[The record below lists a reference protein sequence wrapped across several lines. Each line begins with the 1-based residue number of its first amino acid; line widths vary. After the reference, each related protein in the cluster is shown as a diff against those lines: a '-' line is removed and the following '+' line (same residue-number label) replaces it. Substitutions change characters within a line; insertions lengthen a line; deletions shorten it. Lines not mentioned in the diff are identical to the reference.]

1 MMFWIYENHICEL
14 RSEELNEGWSS
25 QLYTQLLQLRRESQ
39 ACTGFETLTSALPV
53 QRSTNCA
60 NKPTGRRSLNWFV
73 INPWTDDDEVRP
85 TVGQQI
91 MLGVNVGSCC
101 VRVGNRVQT
110 DDCWDLHCI
119 VGRIWPRRLRRPF
132 VIRVRGPS
140 TAGGAV
146 QTDHYILRQSLI
158 KRDVGSCWLKVWQV
172 SNFAQHLR
180 TTRNNMQRS
189 VQTDATCN
197 IQQCWELLANNPA
210 SVCTRLNSQYA
221 RTRPIVTR
229 GGDSR

>member
-1 MMFWIYENHICEL
+1 MMLWIYENHICEL

-60 NKPTGRRSLNWFV
+60 NKPTGSRSLNWFV

-101 VRVGNRVQT
+101 VRVGNGVQT

-132 VIRVRGPS
+132 VIRVRDPS

-172 SNFAQHLR
+172 SNLRNISQQHA
-180 TTRNNMQRS
+180 T
-189 VQTDATCN
+189 TCN
-197 IQQCWELLANNPA
+197 GVCRRTQHVTSSNVGSCWPTILRPFARDLTVNTLGQDLL
-210 SVCTRLNSQYA
+210 
-221 RTRPIVTR
+221 
-229 GGDSR
+229 